1 MIRARTEQ
9 DPRRQDHH
17 NLSRTDDLVRPLYRI
32 GAQLAEPPRFH
43 RGISRAQAR
52 QRILALLRL
61 VGIPEAER
69 GIDSYPHQ
77 LLGGRR
83 QRVMIAI
90 SLACDPDILIA
101 DEGDHGA

>member
-61 VGIPEAER
+61 VGIPRPSAASTAIR
-69 GIDSYPHQ
+69 TSYWA
-77 LLGGRR
+77 GGAN
-83 QRVMIAI
+83 V
-90 SLACDPDILIA
+90 
-101 DEGDHGA
+101 